1 MLQAVDLSI
10 LDGMVLSVGIA
21 SKLITKEWLQ
31 CGVGGPD
38 MI

>member
-1 MLQAVDLSI
+1 
-10 LDGMVLSVGIA
+10 MVLSVGIA
-21 SKLITKEWLQ
+21 SKLITMEWLQ